1 MAILKKR
8 VDFFNSTTGS
18 EVKQQ
23 LVSMANDA
31 TYNTNSGYSAN
42 TQLYPDNLM
51 TFVEKHMA
59 YLNTHPNID
68 ADQYMANLR
77 LMTRLRS

>member
-8 VDFFNSTTGS
+8 VDFFNSTIGS
-18 EVKQQ
+18 EVKEQ
-23 LVSMANDA
+23 LVSMSTDT
-31 TYNTNSGYSAN
+31 TYNTHSGYSAN
-42 TQLYPDNLM
+42 TVLYPDNLM

-68 ADQYMANLR
+68 TDQYMANLR
-77 LMTRLRS
+77 LMTRVR